1 MKKQKGI
8 VSIRLPYSDFDRLSF
23 GYVQE
28 LFEDQF
34 ELEEE
39 NEALKHI
46 GMRNIQDDLNQFK
59 DTNSIYEVIDK
70 FQNTNKL
77 MADAAEAFEFMKRT
91 GRTPADMND
100 SEIHNVADLPKSLQE
115 LIRAGQTLNEVIN
128 EVNNQNSTFDFES
141 NKAFVEQTQN
151 QQNNQTFKQNQQET
165 QQNQEVTGANNYEK

>member
-1 MKKQKGI
+1 MKKKNI
-8 VSIRLPYSDFDRLSF
+8 VSIRFPYGDFDRLAT

-28 LFEDQF
+28 TFEDQF

-39 NEALKHI
+39 NEALKHV

-128 EVNNQNSTFDFES
+128 EVNNQNGTFDFEA
-141 NKAFVEQTQN
+141 NKEYVGTVQN
-151 QQNNQTFKQNQQET
+151 QQSNQKNQEAKQI
-165 QQNQEVTGANNYEK
+165 QQNQEVGVQNEK

>member
-1 MKKQKGI
+1 MKKKNI
-8 VSIRLPYSDFDRLSF
+8 VSIRLPYQDFDRLAS
-23 GYVQE
+23 GYIQE
-28 LFEDQF
+28 TFEDQF

-39 NEALKHI
+39 NESLKHI

-115 LIRAGQTLNEVIN
+115 LIRAGQTLSEVIN
-128 EVNNQNSTFDFES
+128 EVNNQNSAFDFEA
-141 NKAFVEQTQN
+141 NKEYVGTVQN
-151 QQNNQTFKQNQQET
+151 QQSNQKNQEVKQN
-165 QQNQEVTGANNYEK
+165 QQNQEVGVQHEK